1 MKIKQS
7 SFLVFIFALTVFVGG
22 CDNQTGSDSEPVFR
36 SQEGKLKL
44 AVLSSADFF
53 PDRTV
58 NQRLGLPDALAARVI
73 ENLSKSNRFEVL
85 ERTALR
91 KVINEQQ
98 FGQEDKESFLDRTL
112 NSAID
117 NLTEVNAATV
127 LVTASA
133 SNTNDLIKDYQNLG
147 TAAGADYLV
156 FAVLEKASESS
167 RRIALPYSETNASFT
182 QNKVDARLR
191 LRIIDAKTGGIAG
204 VASFKTQL
212 KESLLTGQESGQDE
226 FSTFDHLG
234 QLAATE
240 ILNITFPA
248 TIVSANPLVVNRGS
262 NEGFAEGSIYKVVRE
277 NQEITDKTGI
287 SLGRIKQPVG
297 SIKLTSVQD
306 TLSVAEAVSGSIEV
320 GDLLELKTEVA
331 QAPAAQSSANLNDN
345 LNGKL
350 RIAVGKIRISAG
362 GHSELFAKEYR
373 EQVQNDL
380 LVKLTNGHR
389 FDVLDRQEFDQI
401 FDEKTLA
408 ALSQGQSIEAKLAE
422 LTEADYLIFTS
433 VNDFYIKTERQQLA
447 YVDEIQT
454 RHFAIVDATLRIVN
468 SHTGKLLAADKI
480 KYNQRL
486 DHFSGNPSETLYS
499 DMFDKFT
506 TALVCGV
513 MSRLYPIRIIGAV
526 SDNEFFI
533 NRGEDGGLLKGGL
546 FDVMRE
552 GDEMIDPDTGLSFGK
567 IETKVAQ
574 VSIATLEASRARVQ
588 LSSGSG
594 VKVGDVLRPAAATPP
609 KSKIANVRKPNF

>member
-1 MKIKQS
+1 MKIRQFN
-7 SFLVFIFALTVFVGG
+7 FLALIWAFTVFVSG
-22 CDNQTGSDSEPVFR
+22 CDNQTGSDSETVFQ
-36 SQEGKLKL
+36 SQQGKLKL

-58 NQRLGLPDALAARVI
+58 DQRLGLPDALAARLI
-73 ENLSKSNRFEVL
+73 ENLSNSNRFEVL

-98 FGQEDKESFLDRTL
+98 FGQAGKETFLDRTL

-117 NLTEVNAATV
+117 NITEVNAATA

-133 SNTNDLIKDYQNLG
+133 ANTNDLIKDYQNLG

-167 RRIALPYSETNASFT
+167 KRIALPYSETNASFT
-182 QNKVDARLR
+182 QNRVDARLR
-191 LRIIDAKTGGIAG
+191 LRIINAKTGGIAG
-204 VASFKTQL
+204 VASLKTQL
-212 KESLLTGQESGQDE
+212 KESLLTGQESQRDE

-248 TIVSANPLVVNRGS
+248 SVVGINPLVVNRGS
-262 NEGFAEGSIYKVVRE
+262 NEGFTEGSIYKIVRE
-277 NQEITDKTGI
+277 NQEVTDKTGI
-287 SLGRIKQPVG
+287 SLGKIKQPVG

-306 TLSVAEAVSGSIEV
+306 TLSVAEAVSGTIEA
-320 GDLLELKTEVA
+320 GDLLELKTADA
-331 QAPAAQSSANLNDN
+331 QEAANPPSANLNDT
-345 LNGKL
+345 LTGKL
-350 RIAVGKIRISAG
+350 KIAVGKIRISEG
-362 GHSELFAKEYR
+362 GHCELFAKEYR

-380 LVKLTNGHR
+380 LVKLTNSHR
-389 FDVLDRQEFDQI
+389 FDVLDRQEFDQV
-401 FDEKTLA
+401 FDEKALN
-408 ALSQGQSIEAKLAE
+408 ALSQGQSIETKLAE
-422 LTEADYLIFTS
+422 LSEADYLIFTS

-447 YVDEIQT
+447 YIDEVQS

-468 SHTGKLLAADKI
+468 SHTGKLLAADKV

-486 DHFSGNPSETLYS
+486 DNFSGQHSATLYS
-499 DMFDKFT
+499 DTFDRFT
-506 TALVCGV
+506 TALVSGV
-513 MSRLYPIRIIGAV
+513 MSRLYPIKIIGAV

-533 NRGEDGGLLKGGL
+533 NRGEDGGLSEGSL
-546 FDVMRE
+546 FDVLRE

-567 IETKVAQ
+567 VETKVAQ
-574 VSIATLEASRARVQ
+574 VSIASLEPSRARVQ
-588 LSSGSG
+588 LSNGG
-594 VKVGDVLRPAAATPP
+594 DIKVGDMLRPAPAAPP
-609 KSKIANVRKPNF
+609 KSKIAKVRKPNF